1 MLPFEGERLIA
12 VLLVVNEVVTVGV
25 EIMDPVRNVVDVVTV
40 ETTVVVKVL
49 VKTDGVRRSI
59 VDSS

>member
-1 MLPFEGERLIA
+1 MLPFEGERVIA
-12 VLLVVNEVVTVGV
+12 VLLVANEVVTVGV

-40 ETTVVVKVL
+40 EKTVVVKVL

>member
-1 MLPFEGERLIA
+1 MLLLEGGGPIA
-12 VLLVVNEVVTVGV
+12 ALLVVIEVAIVPVGTI
-25 EIMDPVRNVVDVVTV
+25 EPVKNVVDVVTV
-40 ETTVVVKVL
+40 ETSVDVEVP